1 MLINTHSYYSLRYGT
16 ISLEELLDLTTQ
28 YGHKSIALT
37 DINTTSACVDF
48 LRDSKKY
55 DIQPVVGADIRDN
68 LDQKFIALAKNN
80 AGFYALNNFI
90 THYLTE
96 GDFQTVSTDQ
106 LTDCF
111 LIYPFQK
118 QHVPY
123 NLGANEYIGVKASD
137 LPYISIHNIDQTKMV
152 ILQTATFH
160 NNRSYNIH
168 KLLRAIDL
176 NTVLSKLEDS
186 DIANPNDLFRYYT
199 DLLEGFK
206 DYPILIQNTNTL
218 LDQCHVSFEMKPD
231 PVNQNLKQFGN
242 SQEDD
247 FKQLRDLAYDNI
259 KSRYQVVDDV
269 LLDRIENELAMIK
282 QKGFVSYFLINW
294 DIVNY
299 AKTKGYFHVGR
310 GSGANSLVAYLLE
323 ITDVDPLELDLYFE
337 RFINLHRS
345 SPPDFDID
353 FSWRDREDVTRY
365 IFSRYQNVALVG
377 TRNTFQKKGTEREL
391 GKVFGLSDAEI
402 NLVHRTEMSQ
412 AKLVLD
418 ETAQLVKRYATYLI
432 DFPSYLSVHASGIV
446 ISDKPLTHF
455 TSTFLPPKGY
465 PTLQF
470 DMHTAEDI
478 GLNKFDILSQ
488 RGLGK
493 IKDAIAIIKAN
504 KNESVFEKVHDI
516 VALKQDENIN
526 ALIREAD
533 AIGCFYVESPAMRML
548 LKKLRVDNYLGLV
561 AASSIIRPGVAK
573 SGMMRAYIERYRRPE
588 KRKDALP
595 IMLDIMPDT
604 YGIMVYQEDVLKVAH
619 TFGGL
624 DLGEADV
631 LRRGMAGKF
640 RKRETFQ
647 IVKDRFFENA
657 LAKGYTFESV
667 AEVWRQIASFAGYA
681 FAKGHSASY
690 AVESYQALFLKAY
703 YPLEY
708 MVATINNGGGFYR
721 SEVYFIEIKKK
732 GGEIHPPC
740 VNKSDYKTLIS
751 GKAVYMGFRFIHAF
765 EVKSAEKIMAA
776 RLLQGPFLSLDD
788 FIDRVDISLEQ
799 IILLIKI
806 DAFRFTGFNKR
817 NLLWQIHL
825 KKPKTTV
832 SDNID
837 LFKITTKKYELPSLM
852 SSWKADAFDQME
864 LLGFSLYPFFDL
876 LVNPNT
882 NELLAKDL
890 SQYMDQIVWLKG
902 YLVTLK
908 KTRTSSGQT
917 MFFGTFFDKTFG
929 WIDTVHFPD
938 IVRKYPIRG
947 NGVYA
952 IKGKVTM
959 DFDCTAVDVIALKKL
974 PVIEDPRYTDIKE
987 NKEIVTHVPRMRE
1000 LTKAHNPF
1008 HVIQDY
1014 SLTSYRKRK

>member
-16 ISLEELLDLTTQ
+16 LNLESLLSLTSES
-28 YGHKSIALT
+28 GHEAVALT
-37 DINTTSACVDF
+37 DINTTSACIDF
-48 LRDSKKY
+48 LRESKKY
-55 DIQPVVGADIRDN
+55 IIKPVVGADIREGIV
-68 LDQKFIALAKNN
+68 QKFVVLAKNN
-80 AGFYALNNFI
+80 NGFHALNDFI
-90 THYLTE
+90 TEYLIE
-96 GDFQTVSTDQ
+96 GDRQNLSTNR
-106 LTDCF
+106 LEDCF
-111 LIYPFQK
+111 IIYPFDK
-118 QHVPY
+118 SCDY
-123 NLGANEYIGVKASD
+123 SNLKSNEYIGVHASD
-137 LPYISIHNIDQTKMV
+137 LTYIEINKVDQSKMV
-152 ILQTATFH
+152 VLQTATFY

-168 KLLRAIDL
+168 KLLRAIDE
-176 NTVLSKLEDS
+176 NTVLSKLKDN
-186 DIANPNDLFRYYT
+186 DFANKNQLFLTQAEVLKQFENQPKIIENTKAILND
-199 DLLEGFK
+199 
-206 DYPILIQNTNTL
+206 
-218 LDQCHVSFEMKPD
+218 CHVSFDIAPN
-231 PVNQNLKQFGN
+231 VSNQNLKTYGE
-242 SQEDD
+242 SQEKD
-247 FKQLRDLAYDNI
+247 FEQLRKLSYDGI
-259 KSRYQVVDDV
+259 HARYKSVDDV
-269 LLDRIENELAMIK
+269 LLDRIDTELAMIK

-294 DIVNY
+294 DIVMY
-299 AKTKGYFHVGR
+299 AKQKGYFHVGR

-353 FSWRDREDVTRY
+353 FSWKDREDVTAY
-365 IFSRYQNVALVG
+365 IFKRYKNVALVG
-377 TRNTFQKKGTEREL
+377 TRNTFQRKAIEREL
-391 GKVFGLSDAEI
+391 GKVFGLSEAEI
-402 NLVHRTEMSQ
+402 DMVHQTKSSM
-412 AKLVLD
+412 AKSVLD
-418 ETAQLVKRYATYLI
+418 QTAQLVKKYSEYII
-432 DFPSYLSVHASGIV
+432 DFPSYLSVHAGGIV
-446 ISDKPLTHF
+446 ISDQPITCF

-478 GLNKFDILSQ
+478 GLHKFDILSQ

-493 IKDAIAIIKAN
+493 IKDAIAIIQDN
-504 KNESVFEKVHDI
+504 KNEFVFEKVHDI

-548 LKKLRVDNYLGLV
+548 LKKLRVDDYLGLV

-573 SGMMRAYIERYRRPE
+573 SGMMRAYIERYRCPE
-588 KRKDALP
+588 KREDALP

-647 IVKDRFFENA
+647 IVKDRFFNNA
-657 LAKGYTFESV
+657 IAKGYAPESV

-732 GGEIHPPC
+732 GGRVHAPC
-740 VNKSDYKTLIS
+740 VNTSENKTVIF
-751 GKAVYMGFRFIHAF
+751 GVDVYMGFGFIHSF
-765 EVKSAEKIMAA
+765 ESKSAYRIMEA
-776 RLLQGPFLSLDD
+776 RILDGPFLSLDD
-788 FIDRVDISLEQ
+788 FINRVNISLEQ

-806 DAFRFTGFNKR
+806 DAFRFTGINKR
-817 NLLWQIHL
+817 SLLWEIHL
-825 KKPKTTV
+825 KKAKVPAYQGK
-832 SDNID
+832 D
-837 LFKITTKKYELPSLM
+837 LFRIKTKKYTLPTLM
-852 SSWKADAFDQME
+852 NSWKADAFDQME
-864 LLGFSLYPFFDL
+864 LLGFSLYSFFDL
-876 LVNPNT
+876 LENPNT
-882 NELLAKDL
+882 DELLAKDL
-890 SQYMDQIVWLKG
+890 SQYLNEIVWLKG

-908 KTRTSSGQT
+908 KTRTVSGQT

-929 WIDTVHFPD
+929 WIDTVHFPN
-938 IVRKYPIRG
+938 IVQKYPVRG
-947 NGVYA
+947 SGVYA

-959 DFDCTAVDVIALKKL
+959 DFDCTAVDVIVLKKL
-974 PVIEDPRYTDIKE
+974 PVIEDPRYADIKE
-987 NKEIVTHVPRMRE
+987 NKNVVTNVPR
-1000 LTKAHNPF
+1000 KS
-1008 HVIQDY
+1008 I
-1014 SLTSYRKRK
+1014 RKVS

>member
-16 ISLEELLDLTTQ
+16 ISLEGLLNLTSKQGYQTV
-28 YGHKSIALT
+28 ALT
-37 DINTTSACVDF
+37 DINTTSACIDF
-48 LRDSKKY
+48 LRESKKHL
-55 DIQPVVGADIRDN
+55 IKPVVGADIRDG
-68 LDQKFIALAKNN
+68 LKQKMIVLAKNN
-80 AGFYALNNFI
+80 TGFHALNNFI
-90 THYLTE
+90 TTYLTDNSFE
-96 GDFQTVSTDQ
+96 NISTDQ
-106 LTDCF
+106 LTGCYI
-111 LIYPFQK
+111 IYPFNK
-118 QHVPY
+118 HHIPTR
-123 NLGANEYIGVKASD
+123 LKANEYIGVKASD
-137 LPYISIHNIDQTKMV
+137 LPYIGIHKIDRTKMV
-152 ILQTATFH
+152 VLQTATFY

-168 KLLRAIDL
+168 KLLRAIDE
-176 NTVLSKLEDS
+176 NTVLSKLKET
-186 DIANPNDLFRYYT
+186 DIADPNNQFIQQSSLAKAF
-199 DLLEGFK
+199 EN
-206 DYPILIQNTNTL
+206 YPDIIDRTHLILN
-218 LDQCHVSFEMKPD
+218 QCHVSFEMAPN
-231 PVNQNLKQFGN
+231 PVNQNLKLFGD
-242 SQEDD
+242 SEKDD
-247 FKQLRDLAYDNI
+247 FKRLKDLAYGGI
-259 KSRYQVVDDV
+259 KNRYTKVDDL
-269 LLDRIENELAMIK
+269 LLDRIENELTMIK

-294 DIVNY
+294 DIVMY
-299 AKTKGYFHVGR
+299 AKKKGYFHVGR

-365 IFSRYQNVALVG
+365 IFSRYQNVALIG
-377 TRNTFQKKGTEREL
+377 TRNTFQKKAIEREL
-391 GKVFGLSDAEI
+391 GKVFGLSQEEI
-402 NLVHRTEMSQ
+402 NLVHQTDLSQ
-412 AKLVLD
+412 AKRVLD
-418 ETAQLVKRYATYLI
+418 ETAQLVKKYSTFII
-432 DFPSYLSVHASGIV
+432 DFPSYLSVHASGIA
-446 ISDKPLTHF
+446 ISDKPVTYF
-455 TSTFLPPKGY
+455 TSTFVPPKGY

-493 IKDAIAIIKAN
+493 IKDAIAIIQAN
-504 KNESVFEKVHDI
+504 RNESVFEKVHDI

-588 KRKDALP
+588 KRQDALP

-624 DLGEADV
+624 DLGQADV

-647 IVKDRFFENA
+647 VVKDLFFSNA
-657 LAKGYTFESV
+657 VAKGYTLESV
-667 AEVWRQIASFAGYA
+667 TEVWRQIASFAGYA

-721 SEVYFIEIKKK
+721 SEVYFIEIKKR
-732 GGEIHPPC
+732 GGRIHAPC
-740 VNKSDYKTLIS
+740 INKSENKTIIS
-751 GKAVYMGFRFIHAF
+751 GIDIYIGFGFIHSF
-765 EVKSAEKIMAA
+765 EAKSAKRIIEA
-776 RLLQGPFLSLDD
+776 RALEGPFRDLDD
-788 FIDRVDISLEQ
+788 FINRVNISLEQ

-806 DAFRFTGFNKR
+806 DAFRFTGINKR

-825 KKPKTTV
+825 RKPQISADKEK
-832 SDNID
+832 D
-837 LFKITTKKYELPSLM
+837 LFKIDNKSYTLPSLM
-852 SSWKADAFDQME
+852 NSWKADAFDQME
-864 LLGFSLYPFFDL
+864 LLGFSLYSFFDL
-876 LVNPNT
+876 LENPHT
-882 NELLAKDL
+882 NELLVEDL
-890 SQYMDQIVWLKG
+890 QNYLGQVVWLKG

-908 KTRTSSGQT
+908 KTRTASGQP

-929 WIDTVHFPD
+929 WIDTVHFPN
-938 IVRKYPIRG
+938 IVKKYPVRG

-952 IKGKVTM
+952 IKGTVTV
-959 DFDCTAVDVIALKKL
+959 DFDCTAVDVMVLKKL
-974 PVIEDPRYTDIKE
+974 PVIEDPRYTDLKE
-987 NKEIVTHVPRMRE
+987 EKAVVTNVPRMRE
-1000 LTKAHNPF
+1000 LTKANNPF
-1008 HVIQDY
+1008 NLIQDH
-1014 SLTSYRKRK
+1014 SSMLHRKRK

>member
-16 ISLEELLDLTTQ
+16 VSLEELLDLTTKNGYQ
-28 YGHKSIALT
+28 TFALT
-37 DINTTSACVDF
+37 DINTTSACIDF
-48 LRDSKKY
+48 LRESKKY
-55 DIQPVVGADIRDN
+55 NMKPVVGADIREG
-68 LDQKFIALAKNN
+68 LDQKFVALAKNN
-80 AGFYALNNFI
+80 SGFHALNEFI
-90 THYLTE
+90 THYLIHN
-96 GDFQTVSTDQ
+96 DFQNTSTET
-106 LTDCF
+106 LKDCYI
-111 LIYPFQK
+111 IYPFNK
-118 QHVPY
+118 NSIPS
-123 NLGANEYIGVKASD
+123 NLKENEYLGVKISD
-137 LPYISIHNIDQTKMV
+137 LVHIKLHQVDRRKMV
-152 ILQTATFH
+152 MLQTSTFH
-160 NNRSYNIH
+160 NNRAHNIH
-168 KLLRAIDL
+168 KLLRAIDK
-176 NTVLSKLEDS
+176 NTVLSKLKDEDF
-186 DIANPNDLFRYYT
+186 ANYNDRFISQS
-199 DLLEGFK
+199 DLLKAFEY
-206 DYPILIQNTNTL
+206 YPDIIENTHQILN
-218 LDQCHVSFEMKPD
+218 QCHVSFDIAPD
-231 PVNQNLKQFGN
+231 PVNQNLKTFLENEG
-242 SQEDD
+242 DD
-247 FKQLRDLAYDNI
+247 FKKLRDLSYKGI
-259 KSRYQVVDDV
+259 KNRYKVKNDV
-269 LLDRIENELAMIK
+269 LYERIENELHMIK
-282 QKGFVSYFLINW
+282 EKGFVSYFLINW
-294 DIVNY
+294 DIINY
-299 AKTKGYFHVGR
+299 AKKKGYFHVGR
-310 GSGANSLVAYLLE
+310 GSGANSVIAYLLE

-353 FSWRDREDVTRY
+353 FSWRDREDVTQY
-365 IFSRYQNVALVG
+365 IFSRYKNVALVG

-402 NLVHRTEMSQ
+402 KLVHQTELRH

-446 ISDKPLTHF
+446 ISQRPITYF

-493 IKDAIAIIKAN
+493 IKDAIAIIETN
-504 KNESVFEKVHDI
+504 KHQSVFEKVHDI
-516 VALKQDENIN
+516 STLKEDKNIN
-526 ALIREAD
+526 ALIKKAD

-561 AASSIIRPGVAK
+561 AASSIIRPGVAQ
-573 SGMMRAYIERYRRPE
+573 SGMMRAYIERYRCPE
-588 KRKDALP
+588 KRKDVLP
-595 IMLDIMPDT
+595 IMLDIMPET

-657 LAKGYTFESV
+657 IAKGYTLRSV
-667 AEVWRQIASFAGYA
+667 TEVWRQIASFAGYA

-721 SEVYFIEIKKK
+721 PEVYFIEIKKK
-732 GGEIHPPC
+732 GGEVHPPC
-740 VNKSDYKTLIS
+740 VNKSDHKTLIF
-751 GKAVYMGFRFIHAF
+751 GKSVYMGFRFIHSF
-765 EVKSAEKIMAA
+765 EVKSAQKIIKSRAFE
-776 RLLQGPFLSLDD
+776 GPFLDLDD
-788 FIDRVDISLEQ
+788 FINRVNISLEQ
-799 IILLIKI
+799 IVLLIKV
-806 DAFRFTGFNKR
+806 DAFRFTGIDKR

-825 KKPKTTV
+825 KKSKTTV
-832 SDNID
+832 STSKD
-837 LFKITTKKYELPSLM
+837 LFKIETKNYELPSLAN
-852 SSWKADAFDQME
+852 SWKADAFDQME
-864 LLGFSLYPFFDL
+864 LLGFSLYSFFDL
-876 LVNPNT
+876 LENPNT
-882 NELLAKDL
+882 NELIAKDL
-890 SQYMDQIVWLKG
+890 NQYMNQIVWLKG

-929 WIDTVHFPD
+929 WIDTVHFPS
-938 IVRKYPIRG
+938 IVQKYPIRG

-959 DFDCTAVDVIALKKL
+959 DFDCTAVDVIVLKKL
-974 PVIEDPRYTDIKE
+974 PVIEDPRYTDLKE
-987 NKEIVTHVPRMRE
+987 EKAVVTSVPRMRE
-1000 LTKAHNPF
+1000 LTKANNPF
-1008 HVIQDY
+1008 NLIQDH
-1014 SLTSYRKRK
+1014 STMPYRKTR